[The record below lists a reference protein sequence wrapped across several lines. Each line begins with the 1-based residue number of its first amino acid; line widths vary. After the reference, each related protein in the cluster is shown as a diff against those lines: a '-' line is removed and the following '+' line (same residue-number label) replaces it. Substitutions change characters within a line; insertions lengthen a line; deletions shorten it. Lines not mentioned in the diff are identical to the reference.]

1 MISHEVSFFCVT
13 FVSESKIIEAR
24 ELSTRE
30 NYIVY
35 VPVNQ
40 LWRLHAFKKKQKN
53 IMQFKS
59 L

>member
-13 FVSESKIIEAR
+13 FASESKIIEAR

-40 LWRLHAFKKKQKN
+40 L
-53 IMQFKS
+53 S
-59 L
+59 